1 MAMFLSNLRSAWRQL
16 TRSPGVSLVAVLS
29 LALGIG
35 ANTTVFTLVN
45 ALLSPDADA
54 GHSRGW

>member
-1 MAMFLSNLRSAWRQL
+1 
-16 TRSPGVSLVAVLS
+16 VAVLS

-45 ALLSPDADA
+45 ALLLSPMPATCRA
-54 GHSRGW
+54 SW